1 MKKIKISGMFIYL
14 SLILAALVSIVPI
27 VVVFFTSFKTNEEI
41 KTSGIMS
48 LPQNF
53 LNFENYKTAFVDGK
67 MLLGFG
73 NTCLILIVAVTAT
86 ILTGTMTAYIL
97 SRFEFRGKKLVS
109 ALFLIAS
116 LVPSITMQMSTFQ
129 IIVGMNL
136 FNTIWSTI
144 ILFAGTDIISIYIFL
159 QFMDSISFS
168 LDEAAI
174 MDGAGYFTIF
184 FKMLLPLS
192 KPAVVTVLIL
202 KGVTFY
208 NEFYIPYLYMPKTE
222 LAVVSTALFRFSG
235 PYGTR
240 WEVISA
246 GVIITL
252 LPALILFLILQ
263 KQIYSGLTAG
273 AVKE

>member
-1 MKKIKISGMFIYL
+1 MFIYL

-53 LNFENYKTAFVDGK
+53 LNFENYRTAFVDGK

>member
-1 MKKIKISGMFIYL
+1 MKKIRISNIFIYL
-14 SLILAALVSIVPI
+14 SLIMAALVSIVPI
-27 VVVFFTSFKTNEEI
+27 VVVFLTSFKTTEEI
-41 KTSGIMS
+41 GRSGIMS
-48 LPQNF
+48 LPESF
-53 LNFENYKTAFVDGK
+53 LNFENYRTAFVDGK
-67 MLLGFG
+67 MLLGFA
-73 NTCLILIVAVTAT
+73 NTCVILLIAVTAT
-86 ILTGTMTAYIL
+86 ILTGTMTAYVL
-97 SRFEFRGKKLVS
+97 SRFQFKGKKLVS
-109 ALFLIAS
+109 ALFLVAS

-129 IIVGMNL
+129 IIVGMKL

-222 LAVVSTALFRFSG
+222 LAVVSTALFRFNG

-246 GVIITL
+246 GVIITM
-252 LPALILFLILQ
+252 LPALLIFLLLQ

>member
-1 MKKIKISGMFIYL
+1 MKKIKISRIFIYL

-48 LPQNF
+48 LPQSF

-73 NTCLILIVAVTAT
+73 NTCLILIIAVTAT

-97 SRFEFRGKKLVS
+97 SRFEFKGKKLIS

-184 FKMLLPLS
+184 FKMILPLS

>member
-1 MKKIKISGMFIYL
+1 MKKINISKIFIYL
-14 SLILAALVSIVPI
+14 SLILAALASIVPI
-27 VVVFFTSFKTNEEI
+27 VVIFFTSFKTNEEI
-41 KTSGIMS
+41 AESGIMS

-53 LNFENYKTAFVDGK
+53 LNFENYRTAFVDGK
-67 MLLGFG
+67 MLMGFS
-73 NTCLILIVAVTAT
+73 NTCFILIVAVTAT

-97 SRFEFRGKKLVS
+97 SRFQFKGKALVS
-109 ALFLIAS
+109 TLFLVAS

-129 IIVGMNL
+129 IIVGMKL
-136 FNTIWSTI
+136 FNTMWSTI

-222 LAVVSTALFRFSG
+222 LAVVSTALFRFNG

-252 LPALILFLILQ
+252 LPALILFLVLQ